1 MFNSKSIN
9 AHITQHDWA
18 QVNRAALLR
27 SLHAGRE
34 PQVPVAASSGWGSNV
49 SGNDPR
55 SVRACL
61 ASKGDLR
68 AKWWRVYSA
77 LYMAAVPGATL
88 ERAMYAF
95 HRLHHALSLSKI
107 AFVHSVVDTPDDVE
121 QKGVLAAI
129 RDLVVR
135 ETKC

>member
-1 MFNSKSIN
+1 MFNSKSTN

-55 SVRACL
+55 SVRAYL
-61 ASKGDLR
+61 TGKVDLR
-68 AKWWRVYSA
+68 ANWWRVYSTV
-77 LYMAAVPGATL
+77 YIAAVPGATL

-107 AFVHSVVDTPDDVE
+107 AFVHSVADTADDVE
-121 QKGVLAAI
+121 QKGVLTAI